1 MNYKNYL
8 LIFLLIITVLF
19 VGSNIQDPNG
29 SKSGTSDKKHIQN
42 ISTPFSSPNNIIY
55 TDNMDG
61 VNDTSALMSRGY
73 LIFNL
78 SVPLGSS
85 SWFQGNPNVFV
96 AFNGPT
102 SGYVGA
108 NFNSVNNVGNI
119 DNWLVLPRIN
129 GGILAGDSLYFWAR
143 STYLDPGFNYPDS
156 IRVMY
161 SANDSIPSGV
171 WAELGRFL
179 VPNPDTAAPNNG
191 YTLYGFK
198 APATSVNGRFAI
210 RYCVV
215 DGGQNGAN
223 SDYIGIDAINIVRSS
238 IGISN
243 INSNVP
249 GNYSISQNYPN
260 PFNPVT
266 KINFALPK
274 SGFVIMKVYDMLGK
288 EVSTLV
294 NQNMKAGNYNVD
306 FNGSNLAS
314 GVYVYKIQSN
324 EFTAVKKMMLIK

>member
-8 LIFLLIITVLF
+8 LIFLLIITVIF
-19 VGSNIQDPNG
+19 VSSNIQDPNG
-29 SKSGTSDKKHIQN
+29 SKSGTTGKKHSQN
-42 ISTPFSSPNNIIY
+42 ISTPFTSPNNIIY

-61 VNDTSALMSRGY
+61 ANDSSALLSRGY

-78 SVPLGSS
+78 SNPVGGN
-85 SWFQGNPNVFV
+85 SWFQGNSSVFV
-96 AFNGPT
+96 AFNGPST
-102 SGYVGA
+102 GYVGA
-108 NFNSVNNVGNI
+108 NYNSVNDEGNI
-119 DNWLVLPRIN
+119 DNWLILPRIN
-129 GGILAGDSLYFWAR
+129 GGILVGDSLYFWSR
-143 STYLDPGFNYPDS
+143 STDSASQNFADS

-161 SANDSIPSGV
+161 SANDSIPSGL
-171 WAELGRFL
+171 WTELGRFRL
-179 VPNPDTAAPNNG
+179 PNPDSLAPNNG

-198 APATSVNGRFAI
+198 APTTSVNGRFAI
-210 RYCVV
+210 RYCVA
-215 DGGQNGAN
+215 DGGLNGAN
-223 SDYIGIDAINIVRSS
+223 SDYIGIDAINIVRPT

-274 SGFVIMKVYDMLGK
+274 SGFVTMKVYDMLGK

-314 GVYVYKIQSN
+314 GAYFYKITSN
-324 EFTAVKKMMLIK
+324 EFSSVKKMLLIK